1 MAEIDVIVPV
11 YQAEKTLEACVESVR
26 SQSYDDWNMIL
37 IDDGSRDSSP
47 ALCDALAEKDD
58 RSAQVRRYA
67 RRQCRG
73 RL

>member
-26 SQSYDDWNMIL
+26 SQSYDDWNLIL

-47 ALCDALAEKDD
+47 AKGLPP
-58 RSAQVRRYA
+58 QRR
-67 RRQCRG
+67 
-73 RL
+73 